1 MATTLLLRSAFQ
13 YHDATPKNQAVVTTH
28 FSVGFDPIG
37 FGDVNAT
44 QLCTDLADRWP
55 FLPGL
60 GATTP
65 FTVSAYKRG
74 GAKLGLPVG
83 KVARNPTG
91 TPKNL
96 PVIPE
101 AAVVLSYYAGQNA
114 QRHRG
119 RMYLPAWLL
128 GATSS
133 DMVRSVPQSIRDAA
147 AGLVTTLQG
156 LGGVNVDWGVWSEAD
171 HTFRKATN
179 YFVSDAW
186 AIQRRR
192 GIKETAR
199 NVGTTTG

>member
-13 YHDATPKNQAVVTTH
+13 YHNNEPKNQAVVTTH
-28 FSVGFDPIG
+28 FSVGFDPVG
-37 FGDVNAT
+37 FGDVNAN
-44 QLCTDLADRWP
+44 QLCSDLADKWV
-55 FLPGL
+55 FAPGI

-91 TPKNL
+91 TPKVV
-96 PVIPE
+96 PVVPE
-101 AAVVLSYYAGQNA
+101 AAICLSYFAGQNA
-114 QRHRG
+114 PGYRG
-119 RMYLPAWLL
+119 RMYLPAWLM
-128 GATSS
+128 G
-133 DMVRSVPQSIRDAA
+133 AA
-147 AGLVTTLQG
+147 AGDMAVAIPTALRNAAQTFVGYFAG
-156 LGGVNVDWGVWSEAD
+156 LGGANVDWGLWSERD

-179 YFVSDAW
+179 YFISDAW

-199 NVGTTTG
+199 TTGTTTG